1 MKERSDAIT
10 FKGHP
15 LTLVGED
22 VNMGDT
28 APDFT
33 VVGVDL
39 APVKLSDFAGKP
51 LLLVSVPSLDTPVCS
66 LEARRF
72 DTEAKKL
79 GDAVRILVISMDLPF
94 AQSRWADEHK
104 VANITAASDHREAS
118 FGLAYGLL
126 VKELR
131 LLARAVLVV
140 DRNCRVVHKEIVREI
155 SNEPDYDKALMAV
168 RAAV

>member
-10 FKGHP
+10 FKGQP
-15 LTLVGED
+15 LTLLGTD
-22 VNMGDT
+22 VNSGDS

-39 APVKLSDFAGKP
+39 APVRLADFKGKP

-72 DTEAKKL
+72 DAEAKKL
-79 GDAVRILVISMDLPF
+79 GDTVKILVISMDLPF
-94 AQSRWADEHK
+94 AQARWAEEHK
-104 VANITAASDHREAS
+104 VDNITAASDHREAS
-118 FGLAYGLL
+118 FGQAYGLL
-126 VKELR
+126 IKELR

-140 DRNCRVVHKEIVREI
+140 DRNGRVVHKEIVREVT
-155 SNEPDYDKALMAV
+155 NEPDYDKALLAV